1 MTLMLKIRVRRA
13 GGRDKKHKLVFGGGD
28 HLNNRKG
35 HGKVLST
42 ITFNGELKLR
52 ERFLFT

>member
-1 MTLMLKIRVRRA
+1 MTAMLKIGVRRA
-13 GGRDKKHKLVFGGGD
+13 RGRNKKHKLVFLVGD

-35 HGKVLST
+35 HGIVTLD
-42 ITFNGELKLR
+42 GELKLR